1 MSGRHNPQGV
11 LRGIDSF
18 ALTVRSERCVQVRNR
33 NADCMRCAEVCT
45 SGCIT
50 VDEGALA
57 VDPERCVGCGTCA
70 TVCPTCALEARNPN
84 DAQLLA
90 AAKAAVREG
99 SVCVACQPVRAALG
113 GLVDEDA
120 VAPVVCLGRVEETLV
135 AGLAAAGVTRVDLA
149 AGDCVHCAQRAGR
162 DCARMVAQSANG
174 LLAAWEHPCR
184 AELAPRVP
192 AYALA
197 AGASADDA
205 QAAIEAYFR
214 EERACVP
221 VRAQVTV
228 AESDEPASAG
238 ESAPEAPAAFASSAV
253 AEDSVE
259 PASRFA
265 RVMADGTLP
274 HFLPDRRE
282 RLLNA
287 LYALGEPKAPTVS
300 TRLWGMVAIDGTKCS
315 SCRMC
320 ATFCPTGSLR
330 RFGED
335 EGEGSEF
342 GVEHFPGDC
351 VKCGTCRAICPEGA
365 ILLLDDVKPS
375 YLFDGDVHRYR
386 MRSRAVKMNDPH
398 QILNTMKSQI
408 EGDVFER

>member
-1 MSGRHNPQGV
+1 M
-11 LRGIDSF
+11 
-18 ALTVRSERCVQVRNR
+18 
-33 NADCMRCAEVCT
+33 
-45 SGCIT
+45 
-50 VDEGALA
+50 
-57 VDPERCVGCGTCA
+57 
-70 TVCPTCALEARNPN
+70 
-84 DAQLLA
+84 
-90 AAKAAVREG
+90 
-99 SVCVACQPVRAALG
+99 ACQPVRAALG

-135 AGLAAAGVTRVDLA
+135 AGLAAAGVTRVDLV
-149 AGDCVHCAQRAGR
+149 AGDCAHCAQRAGR

-228 AESDEPASAG
+228 AEGDEPASAG
-238 ESAPEAPAAFASSAV
+238 ESAPETPAAFASSAV

-287 LYALGEPKAPTVS
+287 LYALGGPRPHGVDPPVGHG
-300 TRLWGMVAIDGTKCS
+300 RD
-315 SCRMC
+315 
-320 ATFCPTGSLR
+320 R
-330 RFGED
+330 RRQMLELPHVRDLLPHRIAAAFGED
-335 EGEGSEF
+335 ERRGAANSAWNISRGLR
-342 GVEHFPGDC
+342 
-351 VKCGTCRAICPEGA
+351 KCGTCRAICPEGA

-386 MRSRAVKMNDPH
+386 MRSRAVKMNDPQ

>member
-1 MSGRHNPQGV
+1 MEGRHNPQGV

-18 ALTVRSERCVQVRNR
+18 ALAVRPERCVQVRNR

-45 SGCIT
+45 SSCIT
-50 VDEGALA
+50 VDEGVLA
-57 VDPERCVGCGTCA
+57 VNPERCVGCGTCA

-90 AAKAAVREG
+90 AAEAAVRNG
-99 SVCVACQPVRAALG
+99 SVCVACAPVRAALG
-113 GLVDEDA
+113 DRVDEAA

-135 AGLAAAGVTRVDLA
+135 AGLAAAGVERVDLL
-149 AGDCVHCAQRAGR
+149 AGDCAHCAQRAGR
-162 DCARMVAQSANG
+162 DCARMVAQSANS
-174 LLAAWEHPCR
+174 LLAAWENPCR
-184 AELAPRVP
+184 AELAARVP
-192 AYALA
+192 AYILA
-197 AGASADDA
+197 DGANVEDA
-205 QAAIEAYFR
+205 QAAIEDYFR
-214 EERACVP
+214 EERACAP
-221 VRAQVTV
+221 VQAQAVV
-228 AESDEPASAG
+228 DDDAA
-238 ESAPEAPAAFASSAV
+238 APAAFASHAA

-259 PASRFA
+259 PASLFA

-287 LYALGEPKAPTVS
+287 LYSLGESKAPTVS
-300 TRLWGMVAIDGTKCS
+300 TRLWGMVVIDGTKCS

-335 EGEGSEF
+335 EGEGSTF

-375 YLFDGDVHRYR
+375 CLFDGDVHRYR
-386 MRSRAVKMNDPH
+386 MRSRAVKVNDPH